1 LGEATH
7 PLGRSHPRS
16 GPLRGCG
23 EADRFRGADSKEL
36 SLGLCPR
43 ANAPKAS
50 NNFKKYILYFKK
62 KTWYTDKAAPIPG
75 GNQKLSTGFVRKE
88 KFYKKIFIAYI
99 LFKTY

>member
-1 LGEATH
+1 MGFVSNSYTNSPGGLNS
-7 PLGRSHPRS
+7 R
-16 GPLRGCG
+16 
-23 EADRFRGADSKEL
+23 EL
-36 SLGLCPR
+36 SRGLRPSALALPEQR

-88 KFYKKIFIAYI
+88 KFYKKIFRAYR

>member
-1 LGEATH
+1 MGFVSNSYTNSPSAK
-7 PLGRSHPRS
+7 RS
-16 GPLRGCG
+16 GFARG
-23 EADRFRGADSKEL
+23 
-36 SLGLCPR
+36 

-88 KFYKKIFIAYI
+88 KFYKKIFRAYR